1 MAACT
6 SSAATT
12 RPSTSTSIAC
22 GGSTLVRTN
31 FIQLLVLRVFAFK
44 TATLPSKSAKFRAK
58 PRTVI
63 TTGVRGIFSGGGGG
77 NNGFFQV
84 GVSSG
89 GVSFHPFETKR
100 TTFFAKNF
108 NRKISNLKIKGGEFP
123 HGPLARDFH
132 PNSCYTN
139 SASLP
144 FLYFLK

>member
-63 TTGVRGIFSGGGGG
+63 TTGVRGIFSGGGGEIMD
-77 NNGFFQV
+77 F
-84 GVSSG
+84 SRWESAAAA
-89 GVSFHPFETKR
+89 FHFTHSKLREQPFL
-100 TTFFAKNF
+100 
-108 NRKISNLKIKGGEFP
+108 RKILIGKYQIWKSKGASSHMDP
-123 HGPLARDFH
+123 SPVISIQTLATRTQH
-132 PNSCYTN
+132 RYHSYT
-139 SASLP
+139 S
-144 FLYFLK
+144 